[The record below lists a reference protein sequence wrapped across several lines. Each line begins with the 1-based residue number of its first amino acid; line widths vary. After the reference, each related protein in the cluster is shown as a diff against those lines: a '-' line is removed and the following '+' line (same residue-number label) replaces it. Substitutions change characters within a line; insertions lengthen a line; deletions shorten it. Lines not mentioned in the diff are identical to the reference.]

1 MTKILLSIS
10 MLASLLLAGPATAA
24 VPAPKPS
31 IASLQQLPVVTL
43 RPYDEAANADAQVAA
58 AFARAQK
65 SHKRVLIDL
74 GGNWCGDCIV
84 LANFVQLPEIH
95 RFMAAHYEM
104 VVVDVGRFNR
114 NLQIPARFGF
124 TKRLEG
130 VPALL
135 IATPGGKLIN
145 RGDIFATSD
154 ARHMTPQAI
163 AGYLAKYAD

>member
-1 MTKILLSIS
+1 MKKLAFAMLLF
-10 MLASLLLAGPATAA
+10 ATPALAA

-31 IASLQQLPVVTL
+31 IAKLEQLPVLTMQ
-43 RPYDEAANADAQVAA
+43 PYDEAANADAQVAA

-74 GGNWCGDCIV
+74 GGNWCADCII
-84 LANFVQLPEIH
+84 LANFMKLPEMH
-95 RFMAAHYEM
+95 RFMAAHYEE
-104 VVVDVGRFNR
+104 VSVDVGRFNR

-135 IATPGGKLIN
+135 IATPDGKLVN
-145 RGDIFATSD
+145 GDNIFATAD
-154 ARHMTPQAI
+154 ARNMTPQAL
-163 AGYLAKYAD
+163 ADYLARYAD